1 MRPAFALVLAAALS
15 LVAACP
21 AEPGP
26 EGERGPQGP
35 PGEPGATGPTGATGP
50 EGPAGTTGPDLYE
63 VYGTGQLMVSRFSN
77 AFTLVPGLTTTVNV
91 PAGARVYV
99 TTSGGVQCAEAG
111 VAYAAVDIGLF
122 VDNTTVGAAG
132 MRRVVAANTGGVGNM
147 IATWS
152 FGRTLNPLPGAHTF
166 DVRAIS
172 ADPNSANANV
182 SSALAPQ
189 IQGVLTV
196 MVLKQ

>member
-1 MRPAFALVLAAALS
+1 L
-15 LVAACP
+15 AACP
-21 AEPGP
+21 GEPGAEGEPGP
-26 EGERGPQGP
+26 EGPRGEQGP
-35 PGEPGATGPTGATGP
+35 TGPTGDTGP
-50 EGPAGTTGPDLYE
+50 EGPAGTTGQDLYE
-63 VYGTGQLMVSRFSN
+63 VHGTGQLVVSRFSN
-77 AFTLVPGLTTTVNV
+77 VFTLVPGLSTTVNI

-111 VAYAAVDIGLF
+111 NVYAAVDIGLF

-132 MRRVVAANTGGVGNM
+132 IRRVVAANTGGVGNM

-152 FGRTLNPLPGAHTF
+152 FGRTLNLLPGAHTF

-172 ADPNSANANV
+172 ADPGSVNANV
-182 SSALAPQ
+182 SSALNPQ

>member
-1 MRPAFALVLAAALS
+1 MRPALALAAALS
-15 LVAACP
+15 LLPACP

-35 PGEPGATGPTGATGP
+35 QGDPGATGPTGATGP
-50 EGPAGTTGPDLYE
+50 EGPAGTAGQDLYE
-63 VYGTGQLMVSRFSN
+63 VHGTGQLVVSQFSQ
-77 AFTLVPGLTTTVNV
+77 AFTVVPGLTTTVNV

-99 TTSGGVQCAEAG
+99 TTSGGVQCAAAG
-111 VAYAAVDIGLF
+111 NVYAAVDLGLF
-122 VDNTTVGAAG
+122 VDNTTVGPAG
-132 MRRVVAANTGGVGNM
+132 IRRVVAANTGGVGNM

-152 FGRTLNPLPGAHTF
+152 FGRTLNLLPGAHTF

-172 ADPNSANANV
+172 ADASSVNANV
-182 SSALAPQ
+182 SSGLNPQ
-189 IQGVLTV
+189 LQGVLTV